1 MHGGGVSI
9 LMQKKNILR
18 ASASVSLQTRSS
30 QGTYFPTTQQSFSEW
45 TSPNE
50 YYMSNIHLVTVQ
62 TWVINHT
69 NIIY

>member
-1 MHGGGVSI
+1 MSI

-50 YYMSNIHLVTVQ
+50 YNMSNIHLVTVQ
-62 TWVINHT
+62 T
-69 NIIY
+69 